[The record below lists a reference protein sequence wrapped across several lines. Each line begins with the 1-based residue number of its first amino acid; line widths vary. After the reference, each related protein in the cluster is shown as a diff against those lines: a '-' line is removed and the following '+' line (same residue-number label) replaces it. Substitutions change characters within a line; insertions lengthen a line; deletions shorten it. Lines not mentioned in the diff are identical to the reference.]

1 MRIRRRMAVISGG
14 TAERHGGRSLHG
26 IPKFHTPRIP
36 YAERILATGRE
47 VLLVL
52 NQVTSTRHEFVPPA
66 LPGDRSGSFRS
77 PYGSHNLLGPNRL
90 RHCRAAQGVTDCH
103 SPSGFAMTM
112 VIDGWCFFIGRA
124 EFPKPRIPHVP
135 NSIRRADTSDR
146 SGGFA
151 RLPSS
156 KTHQARIC
164 PGPSP
169 VRRADTS
176 DQSSGPNG
184 VIRPPACQNELAPGP
199 AGKNAPVSCE
209 TGAFGYLIS

>member
-1 MRIRRRMAVISGG
+1 MRIRRRMAVVSGG
-14 TAERHGGRSLHG
+14 TAERHGGRSLHE

-124 EFPKPRIPHVP
+124 EFPKPRIPYAER
-135 NSIRRADTSDR
+135 ILATGRAVS
-146 SGGFA
+146 A
-151 RLPSS
+151 RLTAR
-156 KTHQARIC
+156 KTHQSRVC
-164 PGPSP
+164 PPGL
-169 VRRADTS
+169 
-176 DQSSGPNG
+176 
-184 VIRPPACQNELAPGP
+184 PA
-199 AGKNAPVSCE
+199 KNAPVSCE